1 MARVRVPLNA
11 ESLLTFMIKDVRPSP
26 EALFPTYANLIV
38 FAASVGFD
46 AKKFD
51 RAPSFMKAN
60 PEPIDVEV
68 FRNRGLYSFLQMLT
82 IAHEEGHDTTSND
95 DRMAEVIEGYASA
108 GFGIMKKWYDET
120 GGSDPVFVQ
129 KLAGE
134 IIQRSAAPH

>member
-1 MARVRVPLNA
+1 MARVRVPLSA
-11 ESLLTFMIKDVRPSP
+11 EPLLTFMVKDLRPSP
-26 EALFPTYANLIV
+26 EAFFPTYANMIV

-51 RAPSFMKAN
+51 RAPSFLKSN

-82 IAHEEGHDTTSND
+82 IAHEEGHEAASND
-95 DRMAEVIEGYASA
+95 DRLATVLEGYASA
-108 GFGIMKKWYDET
+108 GFGIMKHWYEET

-134 IIQRSAAPH
+134 ILQRSAEPH